1 MIVKWNIWW
10 PALMVAALI
19 LILTSVPRDAASP
32 GSSSLIEKGLHEHFL
47 AFAVLGLL
55 LRRALRHQW
64 PGLSAGRVLLWV
76 CVWGAIYGLVDELH
90 QIPIPGRFW
99 SEWDLA
105 ADALGA
111 CAGAVMATTWERWV
125 KQRHGRQG

>member
-1 MIVKWNIWW
+1 MKLRIWW
-10 PALMVAALI
+10 PALVVAALI

-32 GSSSLIEKGLHEHFL
+32 GSSSLMEKGLHAHFL
-47 AFAVLGLL
+47 AFALLGML

-76 CVWGAIYGLVDELH
+76 CAIGAIYGLVDELH
-90 QIPIPGRFW
+90 QIPIPGRFC
-99 SEWDLA
+99 SQWDLA
-105 ADALGA
+105 ADTLGA
-111 CAGAVMATTWERWV
+111 WAGAAMAAAWERRV